1 MYKEKSVWDTEM
13 SVLKWNIYL
22 CIFSIL
28 FFFFYLLI
36 NFICLN
42 CVFLIHNSRENYL
55 ILKWVYQLILFF
67 QYLCMLNSQ
76 TNASQCWDTINYLIL
91 TVLKDSIHSSL
102 SVWKSAISRF
112 TDINYDDISI
122 SRGFLIVIRQDMQF

>member
-22 CIFSIL
+22 CMFSIL
-28 FFFFYLLI
+28 FFFFHLLI

-76 TNASQCWDTINYLIL
+76 TNASECWDTINYLIL
-91 TVLKDSIHSSL
+91 TILKDSIHSSL

>member
-1 MYKEKSVWDTEM
+1 MGYWDVSIKMEYLPMYVQYT
-13 SVLKWNIYL
+13 V
-22 CIFSIL
+22 
-28 FFFFYLLI
+28 FFFHLLI

-91 TVLKDSIHSSL
+91 TILKDSIHSSL